1 MDDAGAET
9 ARCVEVGI
17 VSMYTCQFVISDAD
31 TGIRLDAAVH
41 AQCPAS
47 TRALIRRAIAA
58 GGVTVNGRAVDK
70 GDKLDAG
77 DAVAVRCL
85 PETGEA
91 RVRADAAVALDVL
104 YEDAALIAVNKPAG
118 LACQPLDADET
129 GTIANGLVAR
139 YPELLAVG
147 DTPLAAGVLHRLDGG
162 TSGVVLAARTPE
174 VYAAMRRQFRDR
186 EIIKRYVA
194 LVEGS
199 VTEPGRLTHDLAHQ
213 PAFRGRM
220 VEARTVAQPDRVM
233 RAVTE
238 YRPVRRIGSQT
249 MLEVTIRTG
258 VTHQIRCQLTLIGHP
273 VVGDVRYGAAAV
285 AGFNRHFLHAQAI
298 CFRHPLMGDRREI
311 TAPLTADLLAI
322 M

>member
-1 MDDAGAET
+1 
-9 ARCVEVGI
+9 
-17 VSMYTCQFVISDAD
+17 MYTCQFVIADAE

-58 GGVTVNGRAVDK
+58 GGVTVNGRAADK

-77 DAVAVRCL
+77 DAVAVRSL
-85 PETGEA
+85 PEACEV
-91 RVRADAAVALDVL
+91 RVRADSAVALDVI

-118 LACQPLDADET
+118 LACQPLDPDET

-139 YPELLAVG
+139 YPELAAVG
-147 DTPLAAGVLHRLDGG
+147 DAPLAAGVLHRLDGE
-162 TSGVVLAARTPE
+162 TSGVVLAARTPDIY
-174 VYAAMRRQFRDR
+174 VAMRRQFRDR

-194 LVEGS
+194 LVDG
-199 VTEPGRLTHDLAHQ
+199 VVAEPGLLTHDLAHQ

-220 VEARTVAQPDRVM
+220 VEAGGVTQPDRVM

-238 YRPVRRIGSQT
+238 YRPVRRIGART
-249 MLEVTIRTG
+249 LLEVTIRTG
-258 VTHQIRCQLTLIGHP
+258 VTHQIRCQLALIGHP
-273 VVGDVRYGAAAV
+273 VVGDVRYGAPAV

-298 CFRHPLMGDRREI
+298 CFRHPMTGDRREI
-311 TAPLTADLLAI
+311 TAPLAADLHVFL
-322 M
+322 